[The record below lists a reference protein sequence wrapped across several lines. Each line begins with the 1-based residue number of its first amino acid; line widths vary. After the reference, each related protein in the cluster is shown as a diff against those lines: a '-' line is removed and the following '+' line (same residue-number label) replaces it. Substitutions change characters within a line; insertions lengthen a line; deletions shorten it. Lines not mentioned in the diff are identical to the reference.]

1 MVLKRL
7 LFVSLLVLVNRDLE
21 EVVLFFS
28 KTEED
33 EVVNFASLSLQGLRG
48 ASSQC

>member
-1 MVLKRL
+1 M
-7 LFVSLLVLVNRDLE
+7 SLLVLVNRDFE

-33 EVVNFASLSLQGLRG
+33 EVVNLASLSLQGLRG